1 MSSAASRP
9 HNSPEP
15 SSENS
20 DDQPA
25 NLRQPPVRP
34 ALMSPPSRSVPS
46 PEPAQPQPTD
56 PGDALS
62 ARPDP
67 SVQPESKP
75 RQSPISPPSEPMQ
88 YRAIGL
94 LRGRYIPSEE
104 QFNRG
109 DILTQD
115 ESTIDAV
122 LLGRVTNLIK
132 KHIDLDSDHLWVVYP
147 RTFQREEATPALHVQ
162 IVGVWE
168 PETLN
173 TDNQPDELPA
183 EAEAV
188 RPMPGQADQQP
199 AEPTPETKPETKP
212 ETQTTG
218 QGARALATLE
228 DEQANHFSIRGEIT
242 KYVEDKAEIVVNIV
256 QKAKKDNKPK
266 RPFRLTVSGRLSGK
280 TIGHFWDLKV
290 ERQGRELVL
299 LEGKPVAV
307 VPPKKK
313 PKGQAGGRQRFS
325 RGNRKFEPPDRS
337 RAVRAETPKP
347 ALKSQAQSRA
357 QSEQTEDQAD

>member
-20 DDQPA
+20 NRQAAD
-25 NLRQPPVRP
+25 LSQPPVRP
-34 ALMSPPSRSVPS
+34 TLMSPPSRPAPP
-46 PEPAQPQPTD
+46 PEPAQVQPAAAD
-56 PGDALS
+56 EALS
-62 ARPDP
+62 AQPDTSP
-67 SVQPESKP
+67 QFPDQPLESQP

-122 LLGRVTNLIK
+122 LLGRVTSLIK

-147 RTFQREEATPALHVQ
+147 RTFQREEDTPALHVQ

-168 PETLN
+168 PETLSTN
-173 TDNQPDELPA
+173 ENQDEATVSATADGSAQEQAKLPA
-183 EAEAV
+183 ETQVAAPAAEA
-188 RPMPGQADQQP
+188 
-199 AEPTPETKPETKP
+199 PTTSEN
-212 ETQTTG
+212 
-218 QGARALATLE
+218 
-228 DEQANHFSIRGEIT
+228 EQANYFSIRGEIT
-242 KYVEDKAEIVVNIV
+242 KYVEDKEEITVNIV

-266 RPFRLTVSGRLSGK
+266 RPFRLTVSGRLEGK
-280 TIGHFWDLKV
+280 TIGYFWDLKV

-299 LEGKPVAV
+299 QEGKSIAV

-313 PKGQAGGRQRFS
+313 PKSQGGGRQRFS
-325 RGNRKFEPPDRS
+325 RSDRKPPDRS
-337 RAVRAETPKP
+337 RSGRSETPKPTPKP
-347 ALKSQAQSRA
+347 ALKSQAQAQGQSRG
-357 QSEQTEDQAD
+357 QSEPPEESAD